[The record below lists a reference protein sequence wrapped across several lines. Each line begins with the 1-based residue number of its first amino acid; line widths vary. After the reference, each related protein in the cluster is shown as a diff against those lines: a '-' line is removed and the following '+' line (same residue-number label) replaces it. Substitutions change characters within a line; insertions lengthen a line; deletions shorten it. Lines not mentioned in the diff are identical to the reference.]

1 MAHESQDQEEKLWPS
16 HVEHI
21 FIEIMLEEQLKGNMA
36 KGVFKGSMWTS
47 ITTELNRRT
56 GKDFILNQVQQKHNR
71 LRTKQRKWSQLLRHT
86 GLGWDEQT
94 QTVTCS
100 DEVWQYVVA
109 SNRGANSLRNKGCPD
124 YPSLQQLFTPST
136 ATGNLQIP
144 SNTPPLNS
152 DKERALEEELA
163 NANDNASAPT
173 YLDDDCYTPNFDT
186 FPHTVEDAEVEEVTQ
201 RAEKRPVIDASGK
214 GKKVSKK
221 SDRVSE
227 MTVALREYTAMSR
240 DKFSGKL
247 GKGSGSSE
255 QFAQS
260 AVGGDPCSLPKA
272 MEVLNSYADLSNK
285 AYIKMSKVL
294 QQKDDRVV
302 FMCMP
307 EHRRKSWIDAILN
320 PEED

>member
-1 MAHESQDQEEKLWPS
+1 MAAEL
-16 HVEHI
+16 
-21 FIEIMLEEQLKGNMA
+21 
-36 KGVFKGSMWTS
+36 
-47 ITTELNRRT
+47 TTWDANCEDVLC
-56 GKDFILNQVQQKHNR
+56 DSV
-71 LRTKQRKWSQLLRHT
+71 
-86 GLGWDEQT
+86 LGH
-94 QTVTCS
+94 
-100 DEVWQYVVA
+100 YV
-109 SNRGANSLRNKGCPD
+109 C
-124 YPSLQQLFTPST
+124 
-136 ATGNLQIP
+136 GNLRRCHANVHVWEEITD
-144 SNTPPLNS
+144 NLNACMGRPLP
-152 DKERALEEELA
+152 DEERALEEELA

-173 YLDDDCYTPNFDT
+173 HLDDDCYTPNFDT

-201 RAEKRPVIDASGK
+201 RAEKRPVPDASGK

-247 GKGSGSSE
+247 GKGCGSSE

-272 MEVLNSYADLSNK
+272 MKVLNSYADLSNK
-285 AYIKMSKVL
+285 AYIKMSNVL